1 MGLMLLISSS
11 MLVHK
16 WCSKSTKQQTGKITS
31 FNWSSYRLRD
41 QDLESMSY
49 TSKTLRFS
57 SSVQV
62 ILCFQM
68 QMMCVH

>member
-1 MGLMLLISSS
+1 
-11 MLVHK
+11 
-16 WCSKSTKQQTGKITS
+16 
-31 FNWSSYRLRD
+31 
-41 QDLESMSY
+41 MSY

-68 QMMCVH
+68 QMMCVHNDDHVIIILIPLRNRPAFLILKNF